1 MAMTRGVTAIAAMF
15 VLATAVP
22 SAGCFGYTRG
32 AKAWSYV
39 GNTLLVAAGGVA
51 IGLDPKA
58 HAECENSG
66 CPSYTP
72 PLSTG
77 IVAGAV
83 AIGAGL
89 VGIVLNATRPLSKPA
104 GQGR

>member
-1 MAMTRGVTAIAAMF
+1 MTRGATAIAAMI
-15 VLATAVP
+15 VLAASVP

-32 AKAWSYV
+32 AKGWSYV
-39 GNTLLVAAGGVA
+39 GDTLLVAAGGVA

-58 HAECENSG
+58 HPACENTG
-66 CPSYTP
+66 CQPYTP

-77 IVAGAV
+77 IVAGAI

-89 VGIVLNATRPLSKPA
+89 VGIVLNATRPLAKPA